1 MTKRKSGKLP
11 TRLGMNIAVRR
22 KELGLTQ
29 EGLAERV
36 GVDTETISRFERGAT
51 APSLATLEILASQLE
66 ITIAELLSEESPEP
80 IAEAQLVSTLMS
92 GLKGKER
99 GYLLDLIRL
108 YCRQHG

>member
-1 MTKRKSGKLP
+1 
-11 TRLGMNIAVRR
+11 MNIAVRR